1 MDRQYKTI
9 DGYVITLVT
18 SSKDTTTIKC
28 EDCDRETEVR
38 DGRYYKYE
46 PSVWLCDDCH
56 DERMDDEQVYGMA
69 QG

>member
-9 DGYVITLVT
+9 DGYEITLVT

-46 PSVWLCDDCH
+46 AGVWLCDGCH
-56 DERMDDEQVYGMA
+56 DERTEE
-69 QG
+69 